1 MVAPAPAEP
10 ALQVIGSELLRW
22 RRELLEGGGEASALD
37 WLLEM
42 QGGLSWQQLQ
52 RLQLSPQTA
61 VPLRTPL
68 QQLAELW
75 QRHRSNQEPLQY
87 LVGLCPW
94 RDLELR
100 VGPGVLIPR
109 QETELL
115 VELALNLHTLS
126 QSAGEEP
133 KLWADLGTGSG
144 CLAVALA
151 RAWPHSHGL
160 AVDLS
165 AAALIQ
171 ARINLQAQQLLERVE
186 LIQGS
191 WWQPLVEQWGRLDL
205 VVANPPYIPSRV
217 WEQLEPVVR
226 EHEPELALNG
236 GGDGL
241 DAIRAIAKDAHQALA
256 PGGWL
261 ILEHHH
267 DQSTAV
273 LALLQAAGLDHVQ
286 AHPDLEGH
294 ARFASARRASA

>member
-126 QSAGEEP
+126 QSEGEEP
-133 KLWADLGTGSG
+133 QLWADLGTGSG

-273 LALLQAAGLDHVQ
+273 VALLQAAGLDHVQ

>member
-171 ARINLQAQQLLERVE
+171 ARINLQTQQLLERVE

-273 LALLQAAGLDHVQ
+273 LALLQAAELDHVQ

>member
-1 MVAPAPAEP
+1 
-10 ALQVIGSELLRW
+10 LRW

-126 QSAGEEP
+126 QSEGEEP

-236 GGDGL
+236 GDDGL

-294 ARFASARRASA
+294 ARFASARRA